1 MTQEEKHQHWIN
13 IISNQQES
21 GLSVPQ
27 FCKQHDINYATFH
40 YWLKKLKQTDEEQ
53 IVHQVIMNDSSPLD
67 SVVVVHLPN
76 GLKVELPTSLSLAQI
91 QTWLKALQ

>member
-27 FCKQHDINYATFH
+27 FCKHHDINYATFH

-53 IVHQVIMNDSSPLD
+53 IIHQVIMNDSSPLD
-67 SVVVVHLPN
+67 SVVVPLCQDSCHC
-76 GLKVELPTSLSLAQI
+76 
-91 QTWLKALQ
+91 

>member
-1 MTQEEKHQHWIN
+1 MTQVEKHQHWIN

-40 YWLKKLKQTDEEQ
+40 YWLKKLQQTDEEQ
-53 IVHQVIMNDSSPLD
+53 IIHQVIMNDSLPLE